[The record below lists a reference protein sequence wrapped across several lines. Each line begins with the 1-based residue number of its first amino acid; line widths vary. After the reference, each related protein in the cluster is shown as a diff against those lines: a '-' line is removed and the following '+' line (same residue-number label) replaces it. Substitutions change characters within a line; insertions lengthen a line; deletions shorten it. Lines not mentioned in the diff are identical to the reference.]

1 LEIHLPIWMIEG
13 EPQWPIHLLPR
24 L

>member
-24 L
+24 H